1 MFEPTIHGVETL
13 PSGSGGS
20 EAAFEAK
27 SQTSNLANAQDLQ
40 PNVGT
45 PPTTTSTMSSSSTT
59 SRDAANSSNDVT
71 IGSGSVSRK
80 TSTASEY
87 TSLSIDYMPD
97 SNITP
102 TGNEPTFDDGKDK
115 SLGVQQKP
123 CSLAIARMQKLLES
137 AGGGATPR
145 SLNIPLNRHLNIQE
159 DLKHTRSLDDL
170 SEVKITFDMPNKPSA
185 ESAENNPAAAVESEK
200 PKDKAGQGVG
210 AQASGATNTLEQL
223 KIELENIT
231 HAHAFASAVVASIN
245 NRPPHQASP
254 AMSSLKATPG
264 HPTQEVKRNEIN
276 KRKSI
281 KVNCNHYSQV
291 SHQPVVDQWH
301 HWVRILQPQH

>member
-13 PSGSGGS
+13 PSGGGGAEQS
-20 EAAFEAK
+20 NCNLTLEARSHLSNIPNAK
-27 SQTSNLANAQDLQ
+27 EPQL
-40 PNVGT
+40 NVST
-45 PPTTTSTMSSSSTT
+45 PPTTTSTMSSSSTA
-59 SRDAANSSNDVT
+59 SRDAPNSSNDVT

-102 TGNEPTFDDGKDK
+102 TGPEPPLDYGKDK
-115 SLGVQQKP
+115 KP

-137 AGGGATPR
+137 AGNGAPR
-145 SLNIPLNRHLNIQE
+145 SLNLPLNRHLKIQE

-170 SEVKITFDMPNKPSA
+170 TAVKITFDMPNKAALDTSENAQQATEA
-185 ESAENNPAAAVESEK
+185 EAEK
-200 PKDKAGQGVG
+200 PKDKSGQAVG
-210 AQASGATNTLEQL
+210 NQGTGAANTLEQL

-245 NRPPHQASP
+245 NRAPHQASP
-254 AMSSLKATPG
+254 AMSSLKATSGQPQ
-264 HPTQEVKRNEIN
+264 TQEVIN
-276 KRKSI
+276 NYKI
-281 KVNCNHYSQV
+281 VE
-291 SHQPVVDQWH
+291 QW
-301 HWVRILQPQH
+301 